1 MIISKKMNDIIGT
14 IVWIIMISFV
24 IYIIYKNE

>member
-1 MIISKKMNDIIGT
+1 MNDIIGT